1 LFKSEVSCVI
11 VLSSTRPVVGRKGKQ
26 MARSTSRSTR
36 STRRTASRTTRRVGT
51 DSRTR
56 TSTPKVSSVR
66 RNLKYFTFT
75 YNRDDVSHAANANG
89 VVIVDRLNNGTAV
102 SLSLQ
107 EAKSLYDFLA
117 TQIRTR

>member
-1 LFKSEVSCVI
+1 
-11 VLSSTRPVVGRKGKQ
+11 
-26 MARSTSRSTR
+26 MARSSTPRSTRRSTTSSRSTR
-36 STRRTASRTTRRVGT
+36 RSVTGT
-51 DSRTR
+51 RTR
-56 TSTPKVSSVR
+56 TSTPRTVK

-89 VVIVDRLNNGTAV
+89 IVISERGNTGTVV